1 MPTTWALTQTPY
13 SSVKPSGIFDRL
25 ESFLPSN
32 LSNRPPSMATMRG
45 PGSSTKTSNG
55 GAPREALTLPI
66 WSMANSGA
74 SSRSM
79 SSFFFSAGVTTA
91 R

>member
-1 MPTTWALTQTPY
+1 MPTTWALTCTPT
-13 SSVKPSGIFDRL
+13 SSVKPAGSLARL
-25 ESFLPSN
+25 LSFLASN
-32 LSNRPPSMATMRG
+32 FSNRPPSMPTMRG

-55 GAPREALTLPI
+55 GAPRAALALPI

-79 SSFFFSAGVTTA
+79 LSFFLSIGATTV